1 MNADLAFAVGISLD
15 IAAERASGTL
25 ITAYLSPQGD
35 GRPGL
40 CSGEAQRISGKIGTM
55 SLHPIAA
62 AYSDQP
68 LSQFQ

>member
-35 GRPGL
+35 G

-62 AYSDQP
+62 AHSDQP